1 LIMTT
6 WH

>member
-1 LIMTT
+1 MTT